1 MNANPHLP
9 RHPLAALACCGLL
22 LSALGGCSRWIE
34 MIGPS
39 TEMDERTTHIIARD
53 EQVPLILD
61 RIRTT
66 RNGSPQNSSSETEQ
80 RVLTSLSDIGLF
92 SQLSSVNASPATSTE
107 KTVRARL
114 LFDEAVDPHAGS
126 AAWKGI
132 IIGASMYLLTP
143 FLPLEYDYAAHLS
156 LELERWD
163 GQIKRYESQSAGT
176 ARYHLF
182 GATPIMVDEL
192 KGHVTESCLLD
203 LARQIANDTVFFSAS
218 SAPLSESRIR
228 SVSVRPRN
236 SRPSAST
243 SAVIP
248 VLAPTAVEP

>member
-1 MNANPHLP
+1 MTLTPT
-9 RHPLAALACCGLL
+9 RRCLALISCGLVL
-22 LSALGGCSRWIE
+22 TMSTGCSRWIE
-34 MIGPS
+34 MMGPRV
-39 TEMDERTTHIIARD
+39 EAGERAAQIIAHD

-80 RVLTSLSDIGLF
+80 RILSSLADIGLF
-92 SQLSSVNASPATSTE
+92 SRLASANTAVEQPGE
-107 KTVRARL
+107 KFVRARL
-114 LFDEAVDPHAGS
+114 LFDEAIDPHAGG

-132 IIGASMYLLTP
+132 LIGASMYILTP

-182 GATPIMVDEL
+182 GATPIMIDEL
-192 KGHVTESCLLD
+192 KGHVTESCLTELVT
-203 LARQIANDTVFFSAS
+203 QIVNDTAFFTAS
-218 SAPLSESRIR
+218 SAPLYDPGIR
-228 SVSVRPRN
+228 TVSVR
-236 SRPSAST
+236 SRMSRTAASAPP
-243 SAVIP
+243 AIP
-248 VLAPTAVEP
+248 VAAPVPAEP